1 MAKLDLEKLS
11 DAELEELAGAV
22 ADEQARRQEDAM
34 KAALT
39 RINELAA
46 GVGMTVEALLA
57 RQAKSRA
64 GVKGIPKYQNPD
76 NPRQTWTGKG
86 QRPGW
91 FVAAEERGISREDME
106 IK

>member
-11 DAELEELAGAV
+11 DAELGELAGAV

-57 RQAKSRA
+57 RQVKPRA
-64 GVKGIPKYQNPD
+64 GVKGVPKYQNPD

-91 FVAAEERGISREDME
+91 FVEAQERGITREDML
-106 IK
+106 I